1 MCPRTI
7 AGLLPGAG
15 PFSLYGMSH
24 ACTGAVPLYHT
35 MCLLPGVPAYV
46 VLLVHWLSPLAR
58 CATCCVTTFR
68 KYLDSVYHRI
78 CGYYVT

>member
-1 MCPRTI
+1 MH
-7 AGLLPGAG
+7 
-15 PFSLYGMSH
+15 LYTPLHQCRRLS
-24 ACTGAVPLYHT
+24 ACTWCMYLVYVYA

-46 VLLVHWLSPLAR
+46 VLLVHWLRSLVR
-58 CATCCVTTFR
+58 CDTSCVTTFR